1 MTSRIVVIGPGAI
14 GLCVGA
20 ALMAG
25 GHEVTFFARQPFSTL
40 AVGRKGQVAQVVA
53 ARVVTALDQLRAS
66 DWVFSC
72 VKAHQV
78 ASVAEALRAAI
89 GPRTQLAILQNGVE
103 HLENVSPF
111 VPANTVCVPVM
122 VDMPATRQRPGIAEW
137 GPHARASVPAG
148 PAGEAFCALLA
159 GSFLASNIRD
169 DWRSQAWR
177 KLCVNAPAGAILALT
192 GQPMGVFH
200 RPGIADLARAIL
212 AECIAVGRAEG
223 AVLED
228 GILAT
233 QMHDFMTADPEA
245 GNSMYEDWRAGRET
259 EWNARNGV
267 ILRKGAAHGVA
278 TPVSAIVVPLL
289 AAQHTGAPR

>member
-25 GHEVTFFARQPFSTL
+25 GHEVTFLSRQPFASL
-40 AVGRKGQVAQVVA
+40 SVARKGDPVQVVP
-53 ARVVTALDQLRAS
+53 ARVVTTPDRPGEC
-66 DWVFSC
+66 DWVFLC

-78 ASVAEALRAAI
+78 PSTAEALRAAV
-89 GPRTQLAILQNGVE
+89 GPRTRLAILQNGVE
-103 HLENVSPF
+103 HLENVAPF
-111 VPANTVCVPVM
+111 VPANTDCVPVM
-122 VDMPATRQRPGIAEW
+122 IDLPATRHQIGVAEW
-137 GPHARASVPAG
+137 TRHARASVPKG
-148 PAGEAFCALLA
+148 PSGEAFCALLE
-159 GSFLASNIRD
+159 GSFIAASVSD

-177 KLCVNAPAGAILALT
+177 KLCINAPAGAILALT

-200 RPGIADLARAIL
+200 RPGVAEIARAIL

-223 AVLED
+223 AQLED
-228 GILAT
+228 AILAS
-233 QMHDFMTADPEA
+233 QMQDFMTADPNA

-267 ILRKGAAHGVA
+267 IVRKGLAHGVP
-278 TPVSAIVVPLL
+278 TPVSAILVPLL
-289 AAQHTGAPR
+289 AAQNTRSTV